1 MMRAVEDLT
10 KELARSRIEQRTLE
24 DIHDRKMNQAKDR
37 EARLSAT
44 IAYLQAKVDLYLKQH
59 KMATGTGT
67 QCSLLHETCT
77 LTVFVSY

>member
-10 KELARSRIEQRTLE
+10 KELARSRIEQRTLD
-24 DIHDRKMNQAKDR
+24 DIHDRKMNEAKDR

-44 IAYLQAKVDLYLKQH
+44 VAYLQAKVDLYLKQH

-67 QCSLLHETCT
+67 PQLFAL
-77 LTVFVSY
+77 F